1 MAEQDIMRDVSIIG
15 LGQTPV
21 GEHWDKNLRELGYN
35 ALDAAMKSADIDR
48 VEALYVG
55 NMLSG
60 ALTGQEHV
68 AALIA
73 DFAGLRG
80 IEAVKV
86 EAACAS
92 GAAAFR
98 VGYAMV
104 AGGLADIVAVAGVE
118 KMTDQKPEAITSA
131 MAMGLD
137 ADYEAMHGLTHL
149 SAGAML
155 MRRYMHEHGCRRE
168 DFANFAI
175 TAHAN
180 AAANPNA
187 MYRSPISARLFN
199 EAKPIA
205 DPISMFDSA
214 PSADGAACVILA
226 PTEIARQFTDNPVR
240 VRASAVATDAVAA
253 HDRRDP
259 LYLEAAATSAQKAY
273 AMAGLGPDDIDLLET
288 HDAFTVLS
296 ALSLEACGFAPRGAG
311 VQLAVSGEIGLRGRI
326 PITTMGGL
334 KARGNPVGAT
344 GLYQIVEV
352 AQQLRG
358 EAGSN
363 QVVNARLGMAQN
375 IGGTGGTVVTTILEK
390 L

>member
-1 MAEQDIMRDVSIIG
+1 MRDVSIVG

-21 GEHWDKNLRELGYN
+21 GEHWDTSLRELGFR
-35 ALDAAMKSADIDR
+35 ALEAALKDAKAER

-60 ALTGQEHV
+60 HLTGQEHI

-80 IEAVKV
+80 IEAIKI

-92 GAAAFR
+92 GAAALR

-104 AGGLADIVAVAGVE
+104 AGGLADMVAVVGVE
-118 KMTDQKPEAITSA
+118 KMTDQTAEVVTAA
-131 MAMGLD
+131 MSMGVD
-137 ADYEAMHGLTHL
+137 ADYEAMQGLTHMGV
-149 SAGAML
+149 GAML
-155 MRRYMHEHGCRRE
+155 MRRYMHEHGVKRE

-180 AAANPNA
+180 AAGNPNA

-214 PSADGAACVILA
+214 PAADGAACVILA
-226 PTEIARQFTDNPVR
+226 PTEIAREFSDKPVR
-240 VRASAVATDAVAA
+240 IRASAVATDTVAA

-259 LYLEAAATSAQKAY
+259 LYLEAAAISAQKAF
-273 AMAGLGPDDIDLLET
+273 AAAGLGPDDIDLLET
-288 HDAFTVLS
+288 HDAFTILS
-296 ALSLEACGFAPRGAG
+296 ALSLEACGFAPRGGG
-311 VQLAVSGEIGLRGRI
+311 VRLAQNGEIGLRGRI

-334 KARGNPVGAT
+334 KARGNPVGAA

-352 AQQLRG
+352 AQQMRG
-358 EAGSN
+358 DAGVN
-363 QVVNARLGMAQN
+363 QVANARLGMAQN